1 MNEPTPVSGEPTPNV
16 DAVLRRFFRQQMP
29 TPWPTAPAESTVTF
43 GSLRGWT
50 LAHSRLLVG
59 ASLIALVVGYLSVSA
74 FFPRQ
79 QPAGLNPN
87 QSPTIGHRP
96 GLNPA
101 KPATRPM
108 P

>member
-1 MNEPTPVSGEPTPNV
+1 MNEPTPVSGDPTPNV
-16 DAVLRRFFRQQMP
+16 DVVMRRFFRQQMP
-29 TPWPTAPAESTVTF
+29 AAWPAAPTEPTTLAA
-43 GSLRGWT
+43 LRSWT
-50 LAHSRLLVG
+50 LVRSRVLVG
-59 ASLIALVVGYLSVSA
+59 ASLVALVVGYLSVSA

-87 QSPTIGHRP
+87 QGVIIGHRP
-96 GLNPA
+96 GLHPT